1 MLVSALSRY
10 SRMYSIAL
18 VLSLFLLLSTLY
30 VKVSRAAAV
39 ISSFLRLQVLQE
51 DGAFATPSSQ
61 SSETP
66 ITMVCTNVERVSTGF
81 EWLKKFPEFHFVAE
95 EEPVFRDAERGVVK
109 CPVEGGAF
117 IVMPTAQPVIGEE
130 ALFWASAK

>member
-1 MLVSALSRY
+1 M
-10 SRMYSIAL
+10 
-18 VLSLFLLLSTLY
+18 FT
-30 VKVSRAAAV
+30 VSRAAAV

-61 SSETP
+61 SLETP

-81 EWLKKFPEFHFVAE
+81 QWLKKFPEFHFVAE

-117 IVMPTAQPVIGEE
+117 IVMPTAQPVMGEE